1 MDSLD
6 SRVNPMSSPYM
17 VAAKSIEKPRTTEV
31 SPPTPPFS
39 PPARALWKRHLEL
52 RDAIVVAEGS
62 GQFREVRALEEEL
75 RKLKAR
81 IFARYRKRSLPQA
94 RVSDPFRYRIPIVEQ
109 GSGKMIGYL
118 VADEKGVH
126 RPRELQSPLP
136 PNFPRREWLKVFP
149 PSKLAR
155 HKAALTWKALGHSG
169 RPQCPG
175 CRRRSDLVYLEF
187 RNWDEADRWKIS
199 HALAVCDQTAVKLLR
214 RARSHIFG
222 VTAVGRR
229 IPWTCANQQ
238 ASILPLAASTADL
251 PASRGP
257 GRGGWRGRQ
266 ASLDALRRLRES
278 RTREKAHSLSLKP
291 A

>member
-1 MDSLD
+1 ML
-6 SRVNPMSSPYM
+6 
-17 VAAKSIEKPRTTEV
+17 AAKSIEKPRTKEV
-31 SPPTPPFS
+31 SLPAPPLS

-52 RDAIVVAEGS
+52 RDAIFAAEGS
-62 GQFREVRALEEEL
+62 GQFQKVRALEEEL
-75 RKLKAR
+75 RKLKDT

-175 CRRRSDLVYLEF
+175 CRRRSDLVTLEF

-199 HALAVCDQTAVKLLR
+199 HVLAVCDSHATGLLELAR
-214 RARSHIFG
+214 RNVFG
-222 VTAVGRR
+222 VTALGGR
-229 IPWTCANQQ
+229 IPWEKIG
-238 ASILPLAASTADL
+238 ASEKPVPLT
-251 PASRGP
+251 RKGNKP
-257 GRGGWRGRQ
+257 GRDSQRGKHRNRK
-266 ASLDALRRLRES
+266 SLANLIPNARS
-278 RTREKAHSLSLKP
+278 RSAKEPHSLRVKPLKEG